1 MDQNIQGQGQGPATP
16 KSESPVP
23 TARTQAYQ
31 WMSLV
36 PEVSFE
42 ELRDHTGH
50 THISTPPQPTS
61 QRNLDQLTQQ
71 NGNNQQPA
79 SNKHPTPAAPHSV
92 SEPDPLNAADPMT
105 EDDEDDAESG
115 ADASDDGNDSIDEA
129 EERIVQ
135 ATMGIQG
142 VSSPTRK
149 RKGPQLNQE
158 PSNPPPQK
166 RRKKGTGGRGG
177 WSKGLKIGPRPPMEP
192 SPEFTRL
199 HQQALSAFIDDQDS
213 EQARD
218 LILQAIAINP
228 EIYAAHALLSEIF
241 FARDETEKAIAAL
254 FSGAHSAAR
263 DAAVWRQVAD
273 ACLTHSKDNRE
284 VALQQASYCY
294 ARIIHNDTQDIEARL
309 ERAALSRELGN
320 IGKANKDLD
329 AVLKLMPRDAVV
341 MRQIA
346 EVGIETK
353 NTARAKSLYEET
365 IQYYKAAGLHE
376 EDSFTWAHLNTYIQ
390 LLANEE
396 PTEADPNNAITNLRQ
411 LSRWILGREE
421 ESFWDSYDADDRE
434 WDAEDE
440 PRRILVPQH
449 FPGEHPLDTYGV
461 GLPLE
466 IRIKLGILRL
476 QQGREFMDEAIAH
489 FEWLEPEARDDLA
502 SVYDF
507 PDLFLQVAQT
517 LLSIKAHEQALRYF
531 EALRDVEA
539 YNDVDFWLGIATC
552 YYAVEDKTQAIEC
565 YEAAKTA
572 DADCGEAR
580 TQLAKLYTGL
590 DEKEKAVENAR
601 EAVRIAEAATRLTE
615 KRKYERK
622 EHRLAR
628 TAAENALRQAFQL
641 SGPAPAGDP
650 VDRIEARLSR
660 SRQRQARSRR
670 LPRRMLRPP
679 AATADHG
686 TTDDSATRKRVIKT
700 AFVPRPR
707 PMSLEDKEAY
717 RTQGVLRMY
726 DDLVANTEAMRS
738 GDEAATRVWTECST
752 NLIADFRSN
761 RRFFPNERNPSAWT
775 SSNENQSKSHKRGQ
789 GTYGLVR
796 GEYQPRSLPSAPAA
810 MTYRDIPFPAWLDVF
825 LEHAMLQAKLDT
837 RSACYRTITSAIDCD
852 VWHADSAAQL
862 RIHTAYFACCLMLRD
877 DATLFNIVLR
887 WFLRTYQFCTDAY
900 RFFAATNLVFPHPM
914 DKGGKDGQNTNA
926 PFRSG
931 PTQKFMFRQIMMMD
945 ANLPLDYNGDGE
957 WSRVPDFMR
966 RQRDGVRIEVQPNPK
981 RGAHGM
987 AGESD
992 GDGGDGREMSQP
1004 NATGDMDQSD
1014 SASDFITPKEMD
1026 VVLLTLYA
1034 HLLYAG
1040 GSFVN
1045 ALSYFFRARSLD
1057 PKNPI
1062 ILLSISLA
1070 YFHEMLKRQN
1080 ENRHMYVLQAWSFF
1094 DEYVE
1099 LRRNAA
1105 RDKDREYAEEGQTE
1119 LGLQHTAEVEIEF
1132 NRARVWQMLGMSD
1145 LAIQAYEKALAL
1157 RPEESSIHADND
1169 IYPPLPS
1176 DTNNDLFNHKAAS
1189 ADLEYTMEAAYA
1201 IQTMYALSGNM
1212 DMARRVTE
1220 KYLVV

>member
-1 MDQNIQGQGQGPATP
+1 MDQNIPGKAEDPAD
-16 KSESPVP
+16 
-23 TARTQAYQ
+23 TQSYQ

-36 PEVSFE
+36 PPVSME
-42 ELRDHTGH
+42 ELRIETSH
-50 THISTPPQPTS
+50 THIPTLPQPIS
-61 QRNLDQLTQQ
+61 QSSLHQSTQED
-71 NGNNQQPA
+71 GNNDQSV
-79 SNKHPTPAAPHSV
+79 SNTYPTLAAPLTI
-92 SEPDPLNAADPMT
+92 SEPYPLTGGGQMA

-129 EERIVQ
+129 EERAVQ
-135 ATMGIQG
+135 RTMGIQD
-142 VSSPTRK
+142 VSSYQRK
-149 RKGPQLNQE
+149 RKAPQSNQE
-158 PSNPPPQK
+158 SSNTPPQK
-166 RRKKGTGGRGG
+166 RRKKGTGRRGG
-177 WSKGLKIGPRPPMEP
+177 WSKGLKIGPRPAMEP

-199 HQQALSAFIDDQDS
+199 HQQALSAFIDEQDS

-218 LILQAIAINP
+218 LILRAIAINP
-228 EIYAAHALLSEIF
+228 EIYAAHALLSEIYF
-241 FARDETEKAIAAL
+241 SRDETEKAIAAL

-284 VALQQASYCY
+284 IALQQASYCY
-294 ARIIHNDTQDIEARL
+294 ARIIHNDTKDIDARL
-309 ERAALSRELGN
+309 ERCALSRELGN

-329 AVLKLMPRDAVV
+329 ALLKLVPRDAVV
-341 MRQIA
+341 MRHIA
-346 EVGIETK
+346 EIGIETK
-353 NTARAKSLYEET
+353 NTARAKALYEET
-365 IQYYKAAGLHE
+365 IQYYKDT
-376 EDSFTWAHLNTYIQ
+376 DSQGEKGFTWAHLNTYIQ

-396 PTEADPNNAITNLRQ
+396 PAEVARTNAITSLRQ
-411 LSRWILGREE
+411 LSRWLLGRED
-421 ESFWDSYDADDRE
+421 ESFWDNYDADDRE

-440 PRRILVPQH
+440 PRRLLVPQH
-449 FPGEHPLDTYGV
+449 FPGEHSPDSYGL

-466 IRIKLGILRL
+466 IRIQLGILRL
-476 QQGREFMDEAIAH
+476 QQGHEFMDEAMAH

-517 LLSIKAHEQALRYF
+517 LLSIKCHEQALRYF

-539 YNDVDFWLGIATC
+539 YNDVEFWLGIATC
-552 YYAVEDKTQAIEC
+552 YYAVEDKAKAIQC
-565 YEAAKTA
+565 YEAAKIV
-572 DADCGEAR
+572 DSECGEAR
-580 TQLAKLYTGL
+580 TQLAKLYTDL
-590 DEKEKAVENAR
+590 DEKEKAIENAR
-601 EAVRIAEAATRLTE
+601 EAVRIAEAATKLTE

-628 TAAENALRQAFQL
+628 TAAENALKQAFQL
-641 SGPAPAGDP
+641 SGPAPAGLP
-650 VDRIEARLSR
+650 VDRIESRLNR
-660 SRQRQARSRR
+660 SRERQARSRK
-670 LPRRMLRPP
+670 LPRRMPRTF
-679 AATADHG
+679 AATPDHRSS
-686 TTDDSATRKRVIKT
+686 TDESAASKIVMRTSS
-700 AFVPRPR
+700 VPRPQ
-707 PMSLEDKEAY
+707 PMSLEDKETY
-717 RTQGVLRMY
+717 RTQGDLRIY
-726 DDLVANTEAMRS
+726 DDLLANTDAMRS
-738 GDEAATRVWTECST
+738 GDEAATRIWIECST
-752 NLIADFRSN
+752 NLIADFCSN
-761 RRFFPNERNPSAWT
+761 RKFFPSERNPSAWINA
-775 SSNENQSKSHKRGQ
+775 NENASKSHKRGQ

-796 GEYQPRSLPSAPAA
+796 GEYQPRSLPSAPPA
-810 MTYRDIPFPAWLDVF
+810 MTYRNISFPEWLDLF

-837 RSACYRTITSAIDCD
+837 REACYRTITTAIDCD

-862 RIHTAYFACCLMLRD
+862 RIYIAYFACCLALRD

-900 RFFAATNLVFPHPM
+900 RLFAATNLVFPHPM

-945 ANLPLDYNGDGE
+945 ANLPLDYNDGSE
-957 WSRVPDFMR
+957 WGPVPNFMR
-966 RQRDGVRIEVQPNPK
+966 RQRDGVRIEVQPNSK
-981 RGAHGM
+981 RV

-992 GDGGDGREMSQP
+992 GESEYGLKSGDI
-1004 NATGDMDQSD
+1004 DQIND
-1014 SASDFITPKEMD
+1014 SPSDFVTPKEMD

-1057 PKNPI
+1057 PESPV

-1080 ENRHMYVLQAWSFF
+1080 ENRHMYALQGWSFF

-1099 LRRNAA
+1099 LRRNVA
-1105 RDKDREYAEEGQTE
+1105 RDKDREFAEQGKTN

-1132 NRARVWQMLGMSD
+1132 NRARIWQMLGMAD
-1145 LAIQAYEKALAL
+1145 LAIRAYEKALAL
-1157 RPEESSIHADND
+1157 RQKDETSINDDENNDN
-1169 IYPPLPS
+1169 YPPLPGDINSNDIS
-1176 DTNNDLFNHKAAS
+1176 DPKAS
-1189 ADLEYTMEAAYA
+1189 STDLEFTMEAAYA

-1212 DMARRVTE
+1212 DMARSVAE